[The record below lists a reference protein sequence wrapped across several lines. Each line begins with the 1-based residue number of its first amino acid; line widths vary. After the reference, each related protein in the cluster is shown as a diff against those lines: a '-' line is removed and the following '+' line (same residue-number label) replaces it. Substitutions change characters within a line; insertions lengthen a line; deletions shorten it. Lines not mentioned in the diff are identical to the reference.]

1 MEEYIAR
8 RGYGLITDREI
19 RVALGISQGKL
30 SRLKVRLA
38 HEGKLSYRVI
48 SRSGGTE
55 YRPVQGAVQSG
66 ASKPK
71 LTKVIQM
78 RERETRP
85 RVREAAEQDPVL
97 AAWAK
102 YRGRALI
109 EEEVAELASWQAALG
124 TERLI
129 ELIAQAWRRCTAD
142 RMSVG
147 YVYDYFIEPALEGR
161 SSGANK
167 AVQRRGARKPVQKH
181 KPAATPIKETTPQKS
196 EVKKKPAVE
205 KPWAGFSKR
214 KENGDDPRGTT
225 DATAHEIREPIPRA
239 VNAARFAGVA

>member
-1 MEEYIAR
+1 MLEYIAR
-8 RGYGLITDREI
+8 RGYGVITDREL
-19 RVALGISQGKL
+19 RSALGISQGKL
-30 SRLKVRLA
+30 SREKVRLA

-55 YRPVQGAVQSG
+55 YRAVQGAVQGAVQSG

-71 LTKVIQM
+71 LTKVIQL

-85 RVREAAEQDPVL
+85 RVREGAEQDPVL
-97 AAWAK
+97 AAWSK

-109 EEEVAELASWQAALG
+109 EEEVAELASWVAQLG
-124 TERLI
+124 ETRVV
-129 ELIAQAWRRCTAD
+129 ELIAAAWRRCTAD

-161 SSGANK
+161 SSGARK
-167 AVQRRGARKPVQKH
+167 VVQRRGARKPVQKH
-181 KPAATPIKETTPQKS
+181 KPAAAPTKETTPQKS
-196 EVKKKPAVE
+196 VVTKKPAVE

-214 KENGDDPRGTT
+214 KENGDDPRGIT

-239 VNAARFAGVA
+239 VNAA